1 MAGMRRTRAGFTLVE
16 MLVVIGIIAIL
27 AAIIFPVMAN
37 AKKKAHQTQ
46 CISNLKN
53 LGQAFKQY
61 TQDNYG
67 YFPPWCASH
76 PNPDSPGL
84 SQTDQNR
91 PMPDVMT
98 WDKALVMDYLQ
109 GKEETVVCP
118 SNPETAF
125 GPGAAQGKCR
135 SYAIARYT
143 QRPKGIPP
151 DCPFAGGY
159 AEQIPNPAKTVL
171 LFEKGANLPG
181 SWGDAL
187 GENVRQSHSTK
198 GPPVGQG
205 YSELMF
211 HFGAKNILFV
221 DGSVK
226 LEKTEQ
232 GAFAWNSGRTGN
244 SSCGP
249 GVCEMWGPKDQG
261 GDWPPLD

>member
-1 MAGMRRTRAGFTLVE
+1 MVGMRRTRAGFTLVE

-37 AKKKAHQTQ
+37 ARHKAHQTE

-53 LGQAFKQY
+53 LGQAFSQY
-61 TQDNYG
+61 IQDNYG

-76 PNPDSPGL
+76 PNPMSPP
-84 SQTDQNR
+84 SPQNA
-91 PMPDVMT
+91 PDDTIMT

-118 SNPETAF
+118 SNPEPKSVM
-125 GPGAAQGKCR
+125 GPGAVQGECR
-135 SYAIARYT
+135 SYAMARYT
-143 QRPKGIPP
+143 QRLRGT
-151 DCPFAGGY
+151 DFWGGY
-159 AEQIPNPAKTVL
+159 AQMIPNPSKTVL

-187 GENVRQSHSTK
+187 GENVRQSHNSK
-198 GPPVGQG
+198 GQPD
-205 YSELMF
+205 YNELMF
-211 HFGAKNILFV
+211 HYGAKNILFV

-232 GAFAWNSGRTGN
+232 GAFAWDSGRTTPAGSEN
-244 SSCGP
+244 LGP
-249 GVCEMWGPKDQG
+249 GVCEVWGLPSDG
-261 GDWPPLD
+261 GDWPPLE